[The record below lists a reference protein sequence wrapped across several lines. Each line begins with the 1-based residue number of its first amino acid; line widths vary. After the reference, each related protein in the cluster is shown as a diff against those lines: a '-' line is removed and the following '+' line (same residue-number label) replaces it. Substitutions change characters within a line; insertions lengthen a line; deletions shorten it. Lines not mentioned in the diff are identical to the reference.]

1 MTAASS
7 LSPPSSTLDQLF
19 IAQPSYTAAGRRS
32 AKRQANALPEGLARS
47 EHVSNLFTCAID
59 VNKLSLI
66 RTIAAALAD
75 SLRSSHT
82 RHQGAHSSGLGGL
95 GGGGSAKLTYK
106 PKRYAFHA
114 ERPNWKSDIRW
125 VSADDEHT
133 FGLFQTLF
141 DKLGIAAAFGPLFGK
156 IVLFSGFLVIRQCTR
171 KSHFHADFSETN
183 GKAFTLMTPLEDM
196 SDLGNC
202 HLLTKVPKPTQDAG
216 SGDGVDGGEG
226 GGGGGYTTRGGEG
239 DGGGGYTTRGGEGGG
254 GGGYTTRG
262 SGGTISRSHP
272 DFHQGSPS
280 ESPNEAA
287 PVEDDPE
294 VHGTSEAPSG
304 EDVLQYRYELGRGI
318 CFGDGFIHA
327 TETGDSPRPLAFLCF
342 TFGAGSLT
350 DDEWAGAEGYI
361 SQQGPI
367 YQHPSGKLVQSRAF
381 SAAGQ
386 GSQDLGTGASVA
398 GQKPPNKSKG

>member
-1 MTAASS
+1 MA
-7 LSPPSSTLDQLF
+7 
-19 IAQPSYTAAGRRS
+19 
-32 AKRQANALPEGLARS
+32 EGGVRA
-47 EHVSNLFTCAID
+47 
-59 VNKLSLI
+59 
-66 RTIAAALAD
+66 
-75 SLRSSHT
+75 
-82 RHQGAHSSGLGGL
+82 
-95 GGGGSAKLTYK
+95 GGGGA
-106 PKRYAFHA
+106 
-114 ERPNWKSDIRW
+114 
-125 VSADDEHT
+125 
-133 FGLFQTLF
+133 
-141 DKLGIAAAFGPLFGK
+141 
-156 IVLFSGFLVIRQCTR
+156 
-171 KSHFHADFSETN
+171 
-183 GKAFTLMTPLEDM
+183 
-196 SDLGNC
+196 
-202 HLLTKVPKPTQDAG
+202 
-216 SGDGVDGGEG
+216 
-226 GGGGGYTTRGGEG
+226 
-239 DGGGGYTTRGGEGGG
+239 GEGGG

-398 GQKPPNKSKG
+398 GQKPPNKSKE

>member
-1 MTAASS
+1 MVHDLHAAPYTPNASPSMSTGSS

-19 IAQPSYTAAGRRS
+19 IAQPSSTAAGRRS

-47 EHVSNLFTCAID
+47 ERVSNLFTCAID
-59 VNKLSLI
+59 VKKLSLI

-82 RHQGAHSSGLGGL
+82 RHQGAHPSGLSGL
-95 GGGGSAKLTYK
+95 GGGGSAKCTYK

-141 DKLGIAAAFGPLFGK
+141 DKLGIAAAFGPLFGNV
-156 IVLFSGFLVIRQCTR
+156 VLFSGFLVIRQCTR
-171 KSHFHADFSETN
+171 KSHFHADFSDTN

-196 SDLGNC
+196 SDLRDC
-202 HLLTKVPKPTQDAG
+202 HLLTKVPKPKQDAG
-216 SGDGVDGGEG
+216 SG
-226 GGGGGYTTRGGEG
+226 
-239 DGGGGYTTRGGEGGG
+239 
-254 GGGYTTRG
+254 
-262 SGGTISRSHP
+262 TISSGHP
-272 DFHQGSPS
+272 DFHQVSPS
-280 ESPNEAA
+280 ESPNQAA

-386 GSQDLGTGASVA
+386 GSQEGTGASV
-398 GQKPPNKSKG
+398 GQKPLNKSKE